1 MYYLIIDAAPAR
13 AGRIRTGID
22 RGRNTA
28 PMNFDIFRAYDIR
41 GIYPEEIDEEAVRAI
56 AKGYTAVFSPDEV
69 AVGMDARLSSPALKK
84 SLVESLLESGIDVVD
99 IGRATTDM
107 LYFAVGRYGYSGGII
122 VSASHN
128 PREYN
133 GLKMV
138 REKVTAISSDTGLFE
153 IRDLLKSGPPPETK
167 KGRRGTLRRREII
180 DDYAEH
186 VLSFVDTGAIRP
198 FSFVA
203 NANYGYVGASLRR
216 IAERLPLEI
225 TPLNFEPDGSFP
237 KGRPDP
243 LIEENRVETERL
255 IGETGVDFGAAWDAD
270 GDRVFFFD
278 ETGRFISGAYTT
290 ALLAKIM
297 LEKHGSDNKIILDP
311 RITWPIL
318 RTVSEMGGRSI
329 ISKCGHTFI
338 KDRMRSENA
347 LFAGEMSAHYYF
359 RDNYYAD
366 NGIIPLVLL
375 LEYMSKHRVRFSG
388 MIDPFMANHVL
399 SGEINF
405 RVRSTDEVIERVR
418 ERFRDEGTED
428 FTDGYSVESD
438 DWRFNIRPSN
448 TEPLLR
454 LNVEAREKRHIEEI
468 TRIVEGIAGA

>member
-1 MYYLIIDAAPAR
+1 
-13 AGRIRTGID
+13 
-22 RGRNTA
+22 
-28 PMNFDIFRAYDIR
+28 MNFDIFRAYDIR
-41 GIYPEEIDEEAVRAI
+41 GIYPTDIDEEAVYAI
-56 AKGYTAVFSPDEV
+56 AKGYTAVFAPDEV
-69 AVGMDARLSSPALKK
+69 AVGMDVRLSSPSLKK
-84 SLVESLLESGIDVVD
+84 SLVESLLESGVDVVD
-99 IGRATTDM
+99 IGQATTDM
-107 LYFAVGRYGYSGGII
+107 LYFAVGRYEYSGGII

-153 IRDLLKSGPPPETK
+153 IRDLLKSGPPPKTAP
-167 KGRRGTLRRREII
+167 GRRGRLRKQEIL
-180 DDYAEH
+180 DDYIGH
-186 VLSFVDTGAIRP
+186 VLSFIDAGAIRP

-203 NANYGYVGASLRR
+203 NANFGFVGTPLRR
-216 IAERLPLEI
+216 LAGCLPLKI
-225 TPLNFEPDGSFP
+225 KPLNFEPDGSFP

-243 LIEENRVETERL
+243 LIEENRIETEQL
-255 IGETGVDFGAAWDAD
+255 IKDSGVNFGAAWDAD
-270 GDRVFFFD
+270 ADRIFFFD

-290 ALLAKIM
+290 ALLATIM
-297 LEKHGSDNKIILDP
+297 LEKHGSDNTIIMDP

-318 RTVSEMGGRSI
+318 RSVSAMGGRSL

-338 KDRMRSENA
+338 KDRMRSEDA

-366 NGIIPLVLL
+366 NGIIPLLLL
-375 LEYMSKHRVRFSG
+375 LEYMSKRGVTFSG
-388 MIDPFMANHVL
+388 MIDPFMENHVL

-405 RVRSTDEVIERVR
+405 HVNDTGEVIERVR
-418 ERFRDEGTED
+418 ERFRDEGSED

-438 DWRFNIRPSN
+438 DWRFNVRPSN

-454 LNVEAREKRHIEEI
+454 LNVEAREQRHVDEI
-468 TRIVEGIAGA
+468 VGIIRGIACA

>member
-1 MYYLIIDAAPAR
+1 
-13 AGRIRTGID
+13 
-22 RGRNTA
+22 
-28 PMNFDIFRAYDIR
+28 MNFDIFRAYDIR
-41 GIYPEEIDEEAVRAI
+41 GVYPDEIDEETVHGI
-56 AKGYTAVFSPDEV
+56 ARGYVTIFAPDEV
-69 AVGMDARLSSPALKK
+69 AVGMDARLSSPPLKE
-84 SLVESLLESGIDVVD
+84 SLIEGLLESGTDVID
-99 IGRATTDM
+99 IGEATTDM
-107 LYFAVGRYGYSGGII
+107 LYFAVGRYDYAGGII

-153 IRDLLKSGPPPETK
+153 IRDLLKSGTQPAPK
-167 KGRRGTLRRREII
+167 AARRGTARNQNIL
-180 DDYAEH
+180 DDYTEH
-186 VLSFVDTGAIRP
+186 VLSFIDAGAIRP

-203 NANYGYVGASLRR
+203 NANFGFVGAPLRR
-216 IAERLPLEI
+216 IAERLPLDI

-243 LIEENRVETERL
+243 LIEENRVETQRL
-255 IGETGVDFGAAWDAD
+255 IGETGADFGAAWDAD
-270 GDRVFFFD
+270 ADRVFFFD

-290 ALLAKIM
+290 ALLAAIM

-318 RTVSEMGGRSI
+318 RTVGALGGSSI

-338 KDRMRSENA
+338 KDRMRAENA

-375 LEYMSKHRVRFSG
+375 LEHMSKHGSTLAET
-388 MIDPFMANHVL
+388 IEPFMENHVL

-405 RVRSTDEVIERVR
+405 RVHDTTEVIERVR
-418 ERFRDEGTED
+418 ERFREEGSED
-428 FTDGYSVESD
+428 FTDGYSVESEH
-438 DWRFNIRPSN
+438 WRFNIRPSN

-454 LNVEAREKRHIEEI
+454 LNVEAKEQRHIDEV
-468 TRIVEGIAGA
+468 TRIIREIAGAS

>member
-1 MYYLIIDAAPAR
+1 
-13 AGRIRTGID
+13 
-22 RGRNTA
+22 
-28 PMNFDIFRAYDIR
+28 MNFNIFRAYDIR
-41 GIYPEEIDEEAVRAI
+41 GIYPTEIDEETVRAI
-56 AKGYTAVFSPDEV
+56 AKGYTAVFTPDEV
-69 AVGMDARLSSPALKK
+69 AVGMDARLSSPALKQ
-84 SLVESLLESGIDVVD
+84 SLVESLLDSGVDVVD
-99 IGRATTDM
+99 IGQATTDM
-107 LYFAVGRYGYSGGII
+107 LYFAVGRYDYSGGII

-153 IRDLLKSGPPPETK
+153 IRDLLKSGSPPETK
-167 KGRRGTLRRREII
+167 GERRGTFRKQEIL

-186 VLSFVDTGAIRP
+186 VLSFIDAGAIRP

-203 NANYGYVGASLRR
+203 NANFGFVGAPVRR
-216 IAERLPLEI
+216 IAEHLPLEI

-243 LIEENRVETERL
+243 LIEENRVETKRL
-255 IGETGVDFGAAWDAD
+255 IRDSGVDFGVAWDAD
-270 GDRVFFFD
+270 ADRIFFFD

-290 ALLAKIM
+290 ALLAAIM

-318 RTVSEMGGRSI
+318 RTVHEMGGRSI

-375 LEYMSKHRVRFSG
+375 LEYMSKRGVTFSE
-388 MIDPFMANHVL
+388 MIDPFMENHVL

-405 RVRSTDEVIERVR
+405 RVHGTGEIIERVR
-418 ERFRDEGTED
+418 ERFRDEGSED

-438 DWRFNIRPSN
+438 DWRFNVRPSN

-454 LNVEAREKRHIEEI
+454 LNVEAREQRHIDMI
-468 TRIVEGIAGA
+468 ISIIKGIAGA